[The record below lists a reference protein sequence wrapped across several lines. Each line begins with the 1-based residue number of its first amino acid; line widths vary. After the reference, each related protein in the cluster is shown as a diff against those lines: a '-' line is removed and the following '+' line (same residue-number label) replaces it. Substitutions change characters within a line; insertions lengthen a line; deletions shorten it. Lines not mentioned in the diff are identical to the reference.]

1 MRRSIIFTLCLAFCA
16 LMLSACAGVQA
27 EARVAV
33 AAQPEASPSPTPTR
47 LLYQVPP
54 NATPTPTPFQP
65 LPPTQP
71 AVEVSATPSPT
82 VPAPTLTPILPQYD
96 PTGQQP
102 LPLPSDQVNILL
114 LGSDQR
120 PWDGRY
126 FRTDVIILATL
137 NTRKGTVNLT
147 SFPRDLYVTI
157 PGRGADRINT
167 AYEYGGFE
175 LLADTMQHN
184 FGFRPD
190 HYVLINFS
198 SFKKIIDDLG
208 GLEVEVAQPLS
219 DNYRGRYITIQQ
231 GTVEMD
237 ADMVLWYVRSRKTSN
252 DFARSRRQQEVL
264 RAIFKKMVSLDAIRK
279 VPEFYNT
286 YKENV
291 TTDLTFGDIVQ
302 LLPLAARITD
312 TSKIHHYY
320 LGPGQVYDWISPGG
334 GMVLLPNPPAVQEVL
349 RQALNAE

>member
-1 MRRSIIFTLCLAFCA
+1 MA
-16 LMLSACAGVQA
+16 LEGKGYFIWQIAKTEDGNPVTIA
-27 EARVAV
+27 
-33 AAQPEASPSPTPTR
+33 
-47 LLYQVPP
+47 
-54 NATPTPTPFQP
+54 NK
-65 LPPTQP
+65 
-71 AVEVSATPSPT
+71 AVEAGLSHVLIKIADGIHTYN
-82 VPAPTLTPILPQYD
+82 VDLV
-96 PTGQQP
+96 TGQ
-102 LPLPSDQVNILL
+102 
-114 LGSDQR
+114 
-120 PWDGRY
+120 
-126 FRTDVIILATL
+126 
-137 NTRKGTVNLT
+137 
-147 SFPRDLYVTI
+147 DLV
-157 PGRGADRINT
+157 
-167 AYEYGGFE
+167 
-175 LLADTMQHN
+175 
-184 FGFRPD
+184 
-190 HYVLINFS
+190 
-198 SFKKIIDDLG
+198 G

-312 TSKIHHYY
+312 TSNIHHYY